1 MSFTSL
7 SIEEAMSSH
16 QSFYDGDFEVMLM
29 ERCNFWDFFPL
40 NLAMA
45 FADSLPGMG
54 NWNGI
59 ISTDGKKFVITESK
73 WSNLA
78 KHKKVFKFEINDIE
92 SISHGSRKTSI
103 NFNQPVKKLTM
114 ASVNPI
120 VKTILFFGTI
130 GIVALLTSF
139 IFKGKLLEIQLDD
152 QFGNEDR
159 FKNLLNN

>member
-1 MSFTSL
+1 MNIYDCFMYYDEDLLLDLRLNSL
-7 SIEEAMSSH
+7 D
-16 QSFYDGDFEVMLM
+16 QYV
-29 ERCNFWDFFPL
+29 
-40 NLAMA
+40 
-45 FADSLPGMG
+45 
-54 NWNGI
+54 
-59 ISTDGKKFVITESK
+59 KKFVITESK